1 MSRKY
6 HNTSL
11 FLFGQLSSK
20 LATNT
25 KTMTIICVTLT
36 FSICL
41 FVIAPVL
48 TGWSLGYLDSRAVYD
63 IQISSRYNDVY
74 EVENLP
80 DTDYG
85 EITAFIEQ
93 NNIAIK
99 DDLTFSEYLP
109 QKSDF
114 YQRVKYDFP
123 PLAIALKDYNAVRK
137 MLGYEPIILQTD
149 EFATHWH
156 RAAEDK
162 DIENYI
168 AEHTLL
174 ETDAGTLNSVRT
186 PCFRSLWGNP
196 SIIFIQMWCIS
207 YLTR

>member
-1 MSRKY
+1 
-6 HNTSL
+6 
-11 FLFGQLSSK
+11 
-20 LATNT
+20 
-25 KTMTIICVTLT
+25 MTGVQTCALPI
-36 FSICL
+36 S
-41 FVIAPVL
+41 
-48 TGWSLGYLDSRAVYD
+48 VYD

-80 DTDYG
+80 DTDYE

-93 NNIAIK
+93 NNIEIK

-114 YQRVKYDFP
+114 HQRVKYDFP

-137 MLGYEPIILQTD
+137 MLGYEPIILKTD

-156 RAAEDK
+156 SAAEDK

-168 AEHTLL
+168 AKHTLRCKRAPIL
-174 ETDAGTLNSVRT
+174 RKYA
-186 PCFRSLWGNP
+186 
-196 SIIFIQMWCIS
+196 
-207 YLTR
+207 